1 MATMPVDNGFVVTSG
16 FGPRAGGFHWG
27 TDYGRVGGS
36 GGFPVY
42 AVKDGT
48 VTASGPASGFG
59 RWVCV
64 DHPASNGGGLTV
76 YGHVIPEVSVGQ
88 VVREGQ
94 RIARIDPN
102 SATNGG
108 VAPHLHLEWHRF
120 VWVPPGGDRLDPAAM
135 LRGARWPGSAPAAAS
150 PAGGV
155 TTFVLDVSEWQ
166 NPISL
171 AAAKRDGIAGVI
183 LRTNDGTY
191 VDRVFRSHFDDA
203 RSAGLPVSVYWFVRR
218 PDEGT
223 SIAAQADVVAR
234 QLAGCGDVG
243 VWLDVESPGGMD
255 RSTVYEARD
264 ALRAR
269 GLRVLG
275 IYATA
280 SYWETIR
287 GGEPPASDF
296 GAVWAANFGN
306 DRKGPYRDIYPGNGA
321 GVWDYPL
328 GNRKPD
334 LWQYTQHGRI
344 ASYDGS
350 LDVNAFRGTP
360 AELAALFEGK
370 TTEGD
375 EGMSAKDV
383 EELKRYL
390 DVRVTGP
397 IGSDVKDVRQQLT
410 GGRDKGQYPG
420 FDQIDDRTVVDAL
433 AVIGEKLGIPG
444 FHDPH
449 GGSLKAKRGAGGDE
463 SKGGK

>member
-1 MATMPVDNGFVVTSG
+1 MPVDRGFFVTSG
-16 FGPRAGGFHWG
+16 FGPRAGGYHWG
-27 TDYGRVGGS
+27 TDYGRGGGS
-36 GGFPVY
+36 GGHPVF

-48 VTASGPASGFG
+48 VRASGPATGFG

-64 DHPASNGGGLTV
+64 DHPASVGGGYTV
-76 YGHVIPEVSVGQ
+76 YGHVVPEVSVGQ

-102 SATNGG
+102 SATNGR
-108 VAPHLHLEWHRF
+108 VAPHLHLEWHRA
-120 VWVPPGGDRLDPAAM
+120 VWSPPGANRLDPVGM
-135 LRGARWPGSAPAAAS
+135 LAGARWPGDVPATNYSAPAPAAS
-150 PAGGV
+150 S
-155 TTFVLDVSEWQ
+155 TTFVLDVSQWQ

-191 VDRVFRSHFDDA
+191 ADKVFHSHLEDA
-203 RSAGLPVSVYWFVRR
+203 RAAGLPVSAYWFVRR

-234 QLAGCGDVG
+234 QLAGRGDIG
-243 VWLDVESPGGMD
+243 MWLDVESPGGMD
-255 RSTVYEARD
+255 RSTVYAARD

-269 GLRVLG
+269 GIRVIG

-287 GGEPPASDF
+287 GGEPPARDF
-296 GAVWAANFGN
+296 GAVWSANFGP
-306 DRKGPYRDIYPGNGA
+306 DRRGGFREIYPGNSA
-321 GVWDYPL
+321 NVWDYPL
-328 GNRKPD
+328 GDRKPD

-344 ASYDGS
+344 PSYGWS
-350 LDVNAFRGTP
+350 LDVNAYRGTP

-375 EGMSAKDV
+375 AAMSASEV
-383 EELKRYL
+383 EDLKRYL
-390 DVRVTGP
+390 DMRVTGP
-397 IGSDVKDVRQQLT
+397 IGSDVKDIRQQVT
-410 GGRDKGQYPG
+410 GGRDRGQYPG
-420 FDQIDDRTVVDAL
+420 HDQIDDRTIVDAL

-444 FHDPH
+444 FVDPH
-449 GGSLKAKRGAGGDE
+449 GGSLKAKNAE
-463 SKGGK
+463 KGGK